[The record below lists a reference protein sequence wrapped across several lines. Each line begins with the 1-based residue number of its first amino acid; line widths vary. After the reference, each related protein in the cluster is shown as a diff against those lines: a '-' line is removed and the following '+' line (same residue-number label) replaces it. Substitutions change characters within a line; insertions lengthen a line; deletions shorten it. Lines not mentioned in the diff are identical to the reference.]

1 MKIHI
6 QTVHEG
12 VKEHKCDHCGK
23 TFGVRHNL
31 KKHIESSHEG
41 PSIAFV
47 NTENPDFKKSKNN
60 RKRSEQCEF
69 CTKSFSRSHDLKR
82 HIKSVHEGI
91 RNYKCEFCDK
101 SFSHAQSLDRHRFSV
116 HYIRINADFFEKENK
131 IPFVE
136 PF

>member
-6 QTVHEG
+6 RTVHEG

-23 TFGVRHNL
+23 TFGLRHNL

-41 PSIAFV
+41 QSIAFL
-47 NTENPDFKKSKNN
+47 NTENADFKKSKNN
-60 RKRSEQCEF
+60 KKRSEQCEF

-91 RNYKCEFCDK
+91 KEYKCDLCDK
-101 SFSHAQSLDRHRFSV
+101 AFDRAIHLQN
-116 HYIRINADFFEKENK
+116 HNK
-131 IPFVE
+131 THFAHEFIE
-136 PF
+136 IEQTS